1 MARRQEVWRVADL
14 LQWVISHL
22 TRAGIDNSRLEAELL
37 LSHCLSKSRTELHL
51 RASHEIKGR
60 QLAHCFES
68 TARRCKREPLA
79 YITGEREFWSYTF
92 EVSPAVLIPRPE
104 TEVLIES
111 VMALKGALSGSGKS
125 LDLCCGSGIIAI
137 VLAKELDIEVVAVD
151 VSWEALEVCRKNCT
165 KLGVT
170 DKVSLVQADLGS
182 GFRPLEPFSLITAN
196 PPYVSTKEL
205 DSGLEPEVSGYEPL
219 LALDGG
225 PDGLEFIGKIFN
237 SLPVLLAPG
246 GHFFMEIG
254 ADQGTK
260 VRELFVASGAGNISE
275 DIDITKDYAGR
286 DRLVHL
292 VKKS

>member
-14 LQWVISHL
+14 LQWAISRL
-22 TRAGIDNSRLEAELL
+22 TQSGIDNPRLEAELL

-51 RASHEIKGR
+51 LATQEIKGR
-60 QLAHCFES
+60 QLDRCLEL
-68 TARRCKREPLA
+68 TARRCKREPLS

-111 VMALKGALSGSGKS
+111 VMALKGILSGSGKS

-137 VLAKELDIEVVAVD
+137 VLAKELDIEVIAAD
-151 VSWEALEVCRKNCT
+151 VSWEALQVCRKNCV
-165 KLGVT
+165 KLGVE

-182 GFRPLEPFSLITAN
+182 GFRPSGPFSLITAN
-196 PPYVSTKEL
+196 PPYVSSTEL
-205 DSGLEPEVSGYEPL
+205 VKGLEPEVSEYEPL

-225 PDGLEFIGKIFN
+225 PDGLEFIRKIFS

-254 ADQGTK
+254 ADQGSK
-260 VRELFVASGAGNISE
+260 VKKLFAASGSGNMCEKIQ
-275 DIDITKDYAGR
+275 ITKDYAGR

-292 VKKS
+292 IRKS